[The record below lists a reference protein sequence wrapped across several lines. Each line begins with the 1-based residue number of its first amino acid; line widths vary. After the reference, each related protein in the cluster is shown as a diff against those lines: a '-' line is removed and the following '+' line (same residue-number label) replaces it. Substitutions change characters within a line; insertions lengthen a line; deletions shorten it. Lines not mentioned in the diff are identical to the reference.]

1 MPDKGNFT
9 CVVSEVEAIDLYNQ
23 STTGSKTKTLN
34 SIRSDSDYV
43 CSLCEKT
50 KEVPCV
56 TYGLDRASF
65 NQGKNAKYDFAV
77 EEELS
82 PTILSKGPGGVMT
95 EQ

>member
-1 MPDKGNFT
+1 MATEGKLIVDEVYSIERHNVGVTEDKT
-9 CVVSEVEAIDLYNQ
+9 Q
-23 STTGSKTKTLN
+23 TLTE
-34 SIRSDSDYV
+34 
-43 CSLCEKT
+43 CEKT